1 MTLQAVQEALG
12 CRVVTGEDR
21 LAEEVKV
28 GCGADLMSDV
38 LAFIKPQAL
47 LLTGL
52 PTVQSVRTADVAE
65 VRAIVY
71 VRGKQ
76 PEPAA
81 VELARERGIV
91 LLATGLPMYEACG
104 RLYAR
109 GLRGGSE
116 VEADWNNGAR
126 TAVSSA
132 L

>member
-1 MTLQAVQEALG
+1 MKLETVREALG

-21 LAEEVKV
+21 LAAEVKV

-65 VRAIVY
+65 VIAIVY

-76 PEPAA
+76 PEPEA
-81 VELARERGIV
+81 VALAQEKGIV

-109 GLRGGSE
+109 GLRGVSE
-116 VEADWNNGAR
+116 VEADRSNCAR
-126 TAVSSA
+126 TAVFSA

>member
-1 MTLQAVQEALG
+1 MTLQAVREALG
-12 CRVVTGEDR
+12 CRVVAGEDR

-91 LLATGLPMYEACG
+91 LLATRLPMYEACG